1 MILPRRLVLSGGGI
15 RVTAIVGALKVLYA
29 RKLLGKVKEACG
41 ISAGAWLAFML
52 ACECPIKVLCELI
65 LELDFGKILNVTPD
79 AFLEFPDVFGLDD
92 GINFVKFLESM
103 FRVVLKIDPHLTF
116 ADMAALRV
124 SRPSILRFRCWAVDI
139 QLPNTI
145 REFSEMTTPTVK
157 IIDAI
162 RASSSIPFF
171 FTPLPDPITGNLLV
185 DGGLIS
191 NLAFQHLT
199 PDECNDSLG
208 IGFNY
213 PNTNTPCV
221 NPSKPSN
228 LLEFMDALLKC
239 VRKTKAK
246 DSENL
251 WAHKICRIPIQDYP
265 AWNFQASAEDK
276 LMLLNQGIQSMTEWL
291 ASDTNKSRKCL
302 RRHSL

>member
-15 RVTAIVGALKVLYA
+15 RVTAIVGALEVLQSK
-29 RKLLGKVKEACG
+29 KLLGKVKEACG

-65 LELDFGKILNVTPD
+65 LELDFGRILNVTPD
-79 AFLEFPDVFGLDD
+79 AVLEFPDVFGLDD
-92 GINFVKFLESM
+92 GINFMKFLESM

-116 ADMAALRV
+116 ADMATLRV
-124 SRPSILRFRCWAVDI
+124 SRPSMLKFRCWAVDL
-139 QLPNTI
+139 QQPDTI
-145 REFSEMTTPTVK
+145 REFSETTTPTVK

-162 RASSSIPFF
+162 RASAAIPFF

-185 DGGLIS
+185 DGGIIS
-191 NLAFQHLT
+191 NLAFQHLS
-199 PDECNDSLG
+199 PDECQDSLG
-208 IGFNY
+208 IGFSY
-213 PNTNTPCV
+213 PKTNTPYV
-221 NPSKPSN
+221 NPRKPDS
-228 LLEFMDALLKC
+228 LFEFMDALLKC

-246 DSENL
+246 DSEHL

-265 AWNFQASAEDK
+265 AWNFQASSEDK
-276 LMLLNQGIQSMTEWL
+276 LMLLTTGKESMTEWL

>member
-15 RVTAIVGALKVLYA
+15 RVTAIVGALKVLYSK
-29 RKLLGKVKEACG
+29 KLLGKVKEACG

-52 ACECPIKVLCELI
+52 ACECPIKILSELI
-65 LELDFGKILNVTPD
+65 MELDFGKILNVTPD
-79 AFLEFPDVFGLDD
+79 AVLEFPDVFGLDD
-92 GINFVKFLESM
+92 GVNFIKFLESM

-116 ADMAALRV
+116 ADMATLRV
-124 SRPSILRFRCWAVDI
+124 SRPSMLTFRCWAVDL
-139 QLPNTI
+139 QQPDTI
-145 REFSEMTTPTVK
+145 REFSETITPTVK

-162 RASSSIPFF
+162 RASAAIPFF

-185 DGGLIS
+185 DGGIIS
-191 NLAFQHLT
+191 NLAFQHLS
-199 PDECNDSLG
+199 PDECQDSLG
-208 IGFNY
+208 IGFSY
-213 PNTNTPCV
+213 PKTNTPYV
-221 NPSKPSN
+221 NPTKPSS
-228 LLEFMDALLKC
+228 LFEFMDALLKC

-246 DSENL
+246 DFEHL

-276 LMLLNQGIQSMTEWL
+276 LMLLNAGIQSMTEWL